1 MQIPAVP
8 DSIAIA
14 CGLVGLFAII
24 AQLQPWRGGR
34 P

>member
-1 MQIPAVP
+1 MIPAVP

-14 CGLVGLFAII
+14 VGLVGLFTVVRA
-24 AQLQPWRGGR
+24 LQPWRGAR